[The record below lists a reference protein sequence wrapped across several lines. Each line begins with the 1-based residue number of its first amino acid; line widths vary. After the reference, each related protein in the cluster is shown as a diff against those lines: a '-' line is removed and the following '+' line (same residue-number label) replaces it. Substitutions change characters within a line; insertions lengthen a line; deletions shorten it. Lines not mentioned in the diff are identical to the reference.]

1 MATEWVLDD
10 GIFCVVFEKLQNR
23 AIKNNVGGNAGC
35 YCKRLGMMI
44 LGQVN
49 PYLMPGSGR
58 P

>member
-1 MATEWVLDD
+1 M
-10 GIFCVVFEKLQNR
+10 VFEKLQNR